1 MLYSFLLLAYAFLLS
16 HLLGVRAHILLQ
28 KIFRFEPKNDTEFG
42 LSNIL
47 GLAVMSPFIAICH
60 FFFKIDF
67 TLHLFFI
74 AIVCINPKQTIFELN
89 ILWTHL
95 KNNYLFFIIVLL
107 AALLSIIA
115 RPGIG
120 DIADYHLQAIK
131 WAENYPNIIGLG
143 NFNRPLAN
151 NNWWFNLQ
159 AFFGQGWFGI
169 RSVYVCN
176 ALLFISAL
184 QIFILNKPA
193 NAVQLMVR
201 FVFALFSALSVK
213 TAFVGSVTPDIVVTT
228 IIFIV
233 VDLYLS
239 CIYNKSQQKQYLLI
253 MMLLIAWILTVK
265 ATAITLFLIPL
276 PLLFRN
282 YFNIKEWRGFAGI
295 TILVLI
301 FFIPWLIGNV
311 IACGY
316 LLYPFNQIDLFDVD
330 WKVPASYFEFDKL
343 VISSWGKVSEQD
355 IYITKAMT
363 VSQWMPLWFGK
374 LDLFNKGLIVVY
386 LISIPVMLFQSIKQK
401 QYLWPFLFLQLG
413 FALIFFNGPHV
424 RFLFPYMVST
434 FALLLG
440 TFSGIF
446 KFRLPQ
452 NALLGLIVL
461 LSFLLMFKL
470 YKKGELFSSFVEP
483 KPYPVALLNEVKING
498 FTAYITQNNNSC
510 WDRFPCSYYFIDSVQ
525 LRGAYVRS
533 GFKVRQ

>member
-1 MLYSFLLLAYAFLLS
+1 MLVSLILLVYAFLLS
-16 HLLGVRAHILLQ
+16 HLVGVRAHILLQ
-28 KIFRFEPKNDTEFG
+28 NIFRFEPNLKSEFG

-47 GLAVMSPFIAICH
+47 GLALMSPIIAIYH

-67 TLHLFFI
+67 TLHIFFI
-74 AIVCINPKQTIFELN
+74 AFVLSDPKQTKTELS
-89 ILWTHL
+89 ILWIHV
-95 KNNYLFFIIVLL
+95 KNNYLFFSITVL

-115 RPGIG
+115 RPGSG

-131 WAENYPNIIGLG
+131 WAENYQNILGLG

-159 AFFGQGWFGI
+159 AFFGFGGFGFQ
-169 RSVYVCN
+169 SVYVCN

-184 QIFILNKPA
+184 QIFILNKAA
-193 NAVQLMVR
+193 NAAQTVVR
-201 FVFALFSALSVK
+201 FVFALFSVLSIK
-213 TAFVGSVTPDIVVTT
+213 TAFVGSVTPDIVVTS

-239 CIYNKSQQKQYLLI
+239 CIYNKLQQKQYLL
-253 MMLLIAWILTVK
+253 MMMILIAWILTVK
-265 ATAITLFLIPL
+265 ATAIALFLIPL

-282 YFNIKEWRGFAGI
+282 YFNFKEWRGFAGI
-295 TILVLI
+295 AVLVLI
-301 FFIPWLIGNV
+301 FIIPWLIGNV

-316 LLYPFNQIDLFDVD
+316 LLYPFNQIDLFHVD

-363 VSQWMPLWFGK
+363 VSQWLPLWFGK
-374 LDLFNKGLIVVY
+374 LDLFNLSLVIVYV
-386 LISIPVMLFQSIKQK
+386 ISVPLMLYQSIKQK

-413 FALIFFNGPHV
+413 FALIFFNGPHL

-434 FALLLG
+434 LALLLG
-440 TFSGIF
+440 TMSGIF
-446 KFRLPQ
+446 KFKLPQ
-452 NALLGLIVL
+452 NALLGLMVL
-461 LSFLLMFKL
+461 LSFILILKM
-470 YKKGELFSSFVEP
+470 YKKGDLFSSFVEP
-483 KPYPVALLNEVKING
+483 KPYPVAILDEAKIND
-498 FTAYITQNNNSC
+498 FTAYITKNNNSC

-525 LRGAYVRS
+525 LRGAEVKN
-533 GFKVRQ
+533 GFRVK